1 MQSTQQTSYLPSLD
15 GWRAIAILIVVL
27 YHGSD
32 AIRVALGHPA
42 IGVQGP
48 LVMWGD
54 FGVEIFFALSG
65 LLITSRM
72 LDEEQKTGSMDLYTF
87 YVRRVFRILPAS
99 LTFLLVV
106 FVLGRLGLVEFKL
119 GAWLGAL
126 LFFIN
131 FMPASQVV
139 WSVGH
144 FWSLSVEEHFY
155 AFWPAAFKFLR
166 PKTRLLAAIAAVFAL
181 TIWRLI
187 NVKFSGQAIAF
198 HIRYFDHQGRTDF
211 RLDGIVFGAI
221 AALLVKKYPERMR
234 RALSIR
240 TGAILLLIAVST
252 MTLHVNWRIVQMLI
266 IYRKAAVPLVLVSTV
281 LHCEGAVKTFFE
293 DARLRWLGKI
303 SYSLYLWQQIFL
315 VLIPGAT
322 SYPLLRQFPI
332 NFACAL
338 VCAIG
343 SHYLI
348 EKPLIRIG
356 HRLDPPSQPLAS
368 VQTSR
373 PFASG

>member
-1 MQSTQQTSYLPSLD
+1 
-15 GWRAIAILIVVL
+15 
-27 YHGSD
+27 
-32 AIRVALGHPA
+32 
-42 IGVQGP
+42 
-48 LVMWGD
+48 MWGD

-166 PKTRLLAAIAAVFAL
+166 PKTRLLAAIAAVLAL

-211 RLDGIVFGAI
+211 RLDGILFGAI

-281 LHCEGAVKTFFE
+281 LHCDGAVKTFFE

-343 SHYLI
+343 SHHLI